1 MTGPT
6 DRAEAGTVAADL
18 FKLRA
23 GDAIEAARDALGGVY
38 DPELGLDVVSLGLI
52 YDVREEDGHLVVEMT
67 LTTVGCPAS
76 ESLPDMAVAAVEEA
90 LGGGVE
96 VDVRVVWDPPWDPS
110 MLSDMAAMALGF
122 RTR

>member
-1 MTGPT
+1 MTGSGN
-6 DRAEAGTVAADL
+6 RAESGSVAGDL

-38 DPELGLDVVSLGLI
+38 DPELGLDLVSLGLI
-52 YDVREEDGHLVVEMT
+52 YDVREEDGRLVVEMT

-76 ESLPDMAVAAVEEA
+76 ESLPDMATAAVEEA
-90 LGGGVE
+90 LAGAVAVE
-96 VDVRVVWDPPWDPS
+96 VRVVWDPPWDPS
-110 MLSDMAAMALGF
+110 MLSETAAMALGF